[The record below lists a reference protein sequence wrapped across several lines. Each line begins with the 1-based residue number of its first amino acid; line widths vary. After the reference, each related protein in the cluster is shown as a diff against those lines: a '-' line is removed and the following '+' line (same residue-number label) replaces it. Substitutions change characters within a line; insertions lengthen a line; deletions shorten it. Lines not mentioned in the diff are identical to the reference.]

1 MRIFLTGATGYIG
14 AAVLDALVRGGHDVT
29 ALVRNKEKARGVAK
43 RGGHPAIGDLAD
55 PESYRAA
62 AEAQDGYVH
71 AAFDARS
78 GQGAAIDRVVI
89 DTILAAA
96 RRPRTSGSSAPA
108 RRFVI
113 YTSGVWVLG
122 SSPDPATEETPI
134 NPVEHVS
141 WRPNHEQM
149 IAAANSDQLRTV
161 VVRPGVVY
169 GGGNGIVGDL
179 FKSASNG
186 LVRVVGDGNNHW
198 PLVYDR
204 DLADLY
210 ARLAVREDA
219 AGVYH
224 ANDEGD
230 ERVNDIVSAIK
241 PYLPVRP
248 DVRHVPIDE
257 ARHKM
262 GTYADALVLDQV
274 VRSPRARA
282 IGWTPTLHSVAGN
295 AARLLEEWRASKN

>member
-1 MRIFLTGATGYIG
+1 MRIFLSGATGYVG

-55 PESYRAA
+55 PESYRTA

-78 GQGAAIDRVVI
+78 GRGAAIDRLVI
-89 DTILAAA
+89 DTILEAA

-108 RRFVI
+108 RRFII

-122 SSPDPATEETPI
+122 STPDPATEEAPI

-149 IAAANSDQLRTV
+149 IASANSDQLRTV

-169 GGGNGIVGDL
+169 GGGDGIVGDL

-282 IGWTPTLHSVAGN
+282 LGWTPTLHSVAGN
-295 AARLLEEWRASKN
+295 AARLLEEWRAARN